1 MCDGVVIA
9 DIHQIS
15 SEYVMRWRW
24 QMIVDSNG
32 CSTVSIAVGYCHHHL
47 IRHSLKYCSKC
58 YR

>member
-24 QMIVDSNG
+24 QMYIYSIV
-32 CSTVSIAVGYCHHHL
+32 CSTVAHV
-47 IRHSLKYCSKC
+47 
-58 YR
+58 